1 MKKVI
6 KIIFII
12 LVAII
17 ISYSLLIV
25 AEVHRFNN
33 TPSRKPLIV
42 IKIDTEI
49 KQGQET
55 YSESY
60 TGLGY
65 KVKYECRKEEK
76 STDNHVVIVLS
87 GDFYLFGKIRLSSWI
102 Q

>member
-1 MKKVI
+1 MKKAF

-12 LVAII
+12 LVVII

-25 AEVHRFNN
+25 AEVYRFNN
-33 TPSRKPLIV
+33 VPSRKPLIV
-42 IKIDTEI
+42 TKADTEI

-55 YSESY
+55 YTEIY

-65 KVKYECRKEEK
+65 KVEYKCRREEH
-76 STDNHVVIVLS
+76 STDNHVVIVLG
-87 GDFYLFGKIRLSSWI
+87 GDFYLFSKIRLSSWV